1 VLRIFETASF
11 SMILQDWCRLKYR
24 LSMEKAENKRSKQI
38 KTWMKL
44 HTMEKAEYA
53 KSDAPK
59 LTPSNTKAKQFRG

>member
-1 VLRIFETASF
+1 
-11 SMILQDWCRLKYR
+11 
-24 LSMEKAENKRSKQI
+24 MEKAESKRSKQI

-59 LTPSNTKAKQFRG
+59 LTPLNTKAKQFRG